1 MAKKLTLVAG
11 YIPCYT
17 CNVIFVIHAVQT
29 HCVKLT
35 THHRMLAALRDLT
48 DLSTRQLCEQRHA
61 ELDTMTQALQH
72 DAELEQRR
80 LRKIMSQWEE
90 FVGVFASEHDWLS
103 QLVSQ
108 QQQAMAVIM
117 SDTSTLRELHQISDE
132 YRDIQQAVASRT
144 FSVTQ
149 VGIDTF
155 ASLLPA

>member
-1 MAKKLTLVAG
+1 
-11 YIPCYT
+11 
-17 CNVIFVIHAVQT
+17 
-29 HCVKLT
+29 
-35 THHRMLAALRDLT
+35 MLAALRDLT

-117 SDTSTLRELHQISDE
+117 SDTSTLRELHRISDE

-149 VGIDTF
+149 VGIHTF